1 MKGFLFSSLL
11 IFFSLAGF
19 AQNTETDS
27 LKRLLPTMPEGPQRV
42 LLLENLSYAYVSA
55 FPDTALMYALEGLDL
70 AKKIKDKRGEAYCTN
85 ALGNV
90 YFGVG
95 DYPMALEMYL
105 TSLRMK
111 ETLKDEQGAIAVT
124 YFNIVNVYT
133 EQEDYAHALSYLA
146 KTIAIDKKLKD
157 SSGIMFD
164 QYSLGSI
171 YLRMNMADSAEYYTK
186 EAYKLAL
193 KLSDM
198 NMMGA
203 ILNNFAS
210 VNSLKK
216 NYPEAAGYFH
226 QSIAYCLAV
235 KDNEVLASN
244 YLGLARMFDSL
255 RLADSSIYY
264 ARKCLLLAQ
273 EAPFFKQIL
282 ESGEFLTRKFSTAK
296 RYDSAFHYQS
306 ISIAAKDSLYNVEK
320 VKKVQNLKLV
330 EQQREQAAVA
340 EKLKLSNRIKLYSA
354 IAALGVFLVIAVL
367 LWRNNIQRKKD
378 FLLIQEQKSITEE
391 ALMELKATQAQLLLK
406 EKMASIGE
414 LTSGI
419 AHEIKNP
426 LNFINNFA
434 ELNRDML
441 KELKEERNN
450 PNRDRATE
458 DEILE
463 IFDQNMEKIAMHGQ
477 RADSIIKNMLEHSQ
491 TSRGS
496 KEMVDINKL
505 AEERLRI
512 AYHAL
517 QGKLRATEPNKDHPD
532 VQLET
537 DFDAGLGAVNI
548 VPEDISRVL
557 LNLYNNA
564 LYSVNEK
571 FHRVGTEYKPIVRV
585 TTRRVDE
592 RVQISVWD
600 NGEGIPDK
608 ILSKIFQ
615 PFFTTRPTGKGTGL
629 GLSLSYDII
638 AKTYGGEI
646 RVNSQEGEWAEFVI
660 GLPV

>member
-1 MKGFLFSSLL
+1 
-11 IFFSLAGF
+11 
-19 AQNTETDS
+19 
-27 LKRLLPTMPEGPQRV
+27 
-42 LLLENLSYAYVSA
+42 
-55 FPDTALMYALEGLDL
+55 
-70 AKKIKDKRGEAYCTN
+70 
-85 ALGNV
+85 
-90 YFGVG
+90 
-95 DYPMALEMYL
+95 
-105 TSLRMK
+105 
-111 ETLKDEQGAIAVT
+111 
-124 YFNIVNVYT
+124 
-133 EQEDYAHALSYLA
+133 
-146 KTIAIDKKLKD
+146 
-157 SSGIMFD
+157 
-164 QYSLGSI
+164 
-171 YLRMNMADSAEYYTK
+171 
-186 EAYKLAL
+186 
-193 KLSDM
+193 
-198 NMMGA
+198 
-203 ILNNFAS
+203 
-210 VNSLKK
+210 
-216 NYPEAAGYFH
+216 
-226 QSIAYCLAV
+226 
-235 KDNEVLASN
+235 
-244 YLGLARMFDSL
+244 
-255 RLADSSIYY
+255 
-264 ARKCLLLAQ
+264 
-273 EAPFFKQIL
+273 
-282 ESGEFLTRKFSTAK
+282 
-296 RYDSAFHYQS
+296 
-306 ISIAAKDSLYNVEK
+306 
-320 VKKVQNLKLV
+320 
-330 EQQREQAAVA
+330 
-340 EKLKLSNRIKLYSA
+340 
-354 IAALGVFLVIAVL
+354 
-367 LWRNNIQRKKD
+367 
-378 FLLIQEQKSITEE
+378 
-391 ALMELKATQAQLLLK
+391 
-406 EKMASIGE
+406 
-414 LTSGI
+414 
-419 AHEIKNP
+419 
-426 LNFINNFA
+426 
-434 ELNRDML
+434 ML